1 MANIKIIFSIYG
13 DSLDPLFFNKLVD
26 VDDSVYWYKG
36 DTIKNKQILRK
47 ETAWEYSVEFLDVYH
62 LESVSDVFVNKFK
75 DKIFQIKQYIILR
88 KLKTK
93 IDIVVQ
99 IVNKEIP
106 SLYFNRVLIDFSS
119 SIKSEID
126 IDLYILD

>member
-13 DSLDPLFFNKLVD
+13 DSLDPLSFNKLVD
-26 VDDSVYWYKG
+26 VDNSVYWYKG

-47 ETAWEYSVEFLDVYH
+47 ETAWEYTVEFRDVYH
-62 LESVSDVFVNKFK
+62 LESVSDVFINKFK
-75 DKIFQIKQYIILR
+75 DKIFQIKQYIIQE
-88 KLKTK
+88 KLKAK
-93 IDIVVQ
+93 IDIIVQ
-99 IVNKEIP
+99 IANREIP
-106 SLYFNRVLIDFSS
+106 SLYFNQTLIDFSS